1 MSEEENQGQHSRSA
15 QSNNSNITIQLNP
28 QQLLFV
34 SLALIGL
41 ALICLFGFLLV
52 DPFNWLSQSDDQN
65 DDDIQATA
73 VAAEATAAAASQTED
88 VIVVFDGTGTLSI
101 DLDPPQLLTIRN
113 RDYPIESEF
122 VSQEG
127 GWVGD
132 DGGEIEWVFGS
143 IINQVYGFPGD
154 EANQILLEQL
164 VPGDRVT
171 VQYQSGETKS
181 FLITGREIVER
192 TNADLFAQ
200 SRPGINLVWLGQPET
215 GGRLIVSGDFALPEN
230 STEDD
235 LGSALAE
242 VGETVQLAD
251 LRISVNDT
259 AVVAGDPNT
268 PPGFSLFLVN
278 FQIENIGPRTLD
290 TGLLRLV
297 LADEDGNQYS
307 LNPAASQAGPNPILA
322 GFLETGVSRQ
332 ATAGYQIPANL
343 SSPQLMWSV
352 SRTDSPGRVEVM
364 IPFVGE
370 RNDAAQVTVDQ
381 AEVSLDGT
389 TLQLAGSIQNNGEF
403 PLVVNEGDL
412 SLESNGTVYLIFS
425 TTPGFPWTIGPGQ
438 SSRFSLSFQRPQT
451 ERATFSILGKGFE
464 LDGLR

>member
-1 MSEEENQGQHSRSA
+1 MSEEENQGQISQPA
-15 QSNNSNITIQLNP
+15 QSNNNITIQLNP

-34 SLALIGL
+34 SLAIIGL
-41 ALICLFGFLLV
+41 VLICLFGFLLV
-52 DPFNWLSQSDDQN
+52 DPFNWLSENDDQN
-65 DDDIQATA
+65 DEEIQATV
-73 VAAEATAAAASQTED
+73 VAAEATAAASSQTED

-113 RDYPIESEF
+113 RDYPIETQF

-127 GWVGD
+127 SWVGD
-132 DGGEIEWVFGS
+132 DSGEIEWVFGS
-143 IINQVYGFPGD
+143 IINQVYGFPSN

-164 VPGDRVT
+164 VPGDRVS

-192 TNADLFAQ
+192 SNADLFAQ
-200 SRPGINLVWLGQPET
+200 SRPGINLVWLGQPEA
-215 GGRLIVSGDFALPEN
+215 GGRLIVTGDFALPDNGTDNE
-230 STEDD
+230 
-235 LGSALAE
+235 LGSAIAE

-251 LRISVNDT
+251 LRISVSDT
-259 AVVAGDPNT
+259 AVLAGDPNT

-307 LNPAASQAGPNPILA
+307 LNPTASQAGTNPILS
-322 GFLETGVSRQ
+322 GFLETGVSRG

-370 RNDAAQVTVDQ
+370 RNDAAQVSVDQ

-389 TLQLAGSIQNNGEF
+389 TLLLAGSIQNNGEF
-403 PLVVNEGDL
+403 PLVVNESDL
-412 SLESNGTVYLIFS
+412 SLRSQWDGISYLFHHPRLPLDDRPWSIQPIFALLSTPSNRKRNLFYLRKRI
-425 TTPGFPWTIGPGQ
+425 
-438 SSRFSLSFQRPQT
+438 
-451 ERATFSILGKGFE
+451 
-464 LDGLR
+464 